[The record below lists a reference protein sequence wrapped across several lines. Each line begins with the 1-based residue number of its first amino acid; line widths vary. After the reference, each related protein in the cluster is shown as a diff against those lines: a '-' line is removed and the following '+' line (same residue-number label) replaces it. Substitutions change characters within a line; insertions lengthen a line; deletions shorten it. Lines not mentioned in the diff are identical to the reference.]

1 MRLVEQKTKHHG
13 TPLYR
18 FRRDTQR
25 STQEK
30 AMSQDGSKAGRSP
43 SSGHMI
49 PNPTLNTAARLG
61 QPTEDQKLLHWT
73 EQDRARAAAFTQN
86 DTWRVLRIVGE
97 FVSGFD
103 TLAGIGPAVT
113 IFGSARVLEADP
125 MYAAARK
132 VGELL
137 AKTGFAT
144 ITGGGPGI
152 MEAANRGAM
161 EAGGISV
168 GVNIELPAEQGI
180 NRYVNIP
187 LNFRYFFVRKTMFV
201 KYAEGFI
208 IFPGGFGT
216 LDELFGALTLMQT
229 GKLANFP
236 IVLFGSA
243 FWERL
248 LDWIDS
254 PLLVEQK
261 IDLTDRELLTVTDD
275 PVEAVQI
282 MVNHHYE
289 NEISGEDPVVPRV
302 NWDLEPESRR
312 IKNVEAVRQE
322 AELEKPEEPDRAL
335 GTG

>member
-1 MRLVEQKTKHHG
+1 MN
-13 TPLYR
+13 
-18 FRRDTQR
+18 
-25 STQEK
+25 
-30 AMSQDGSKAGRSP
+30 QDGSKSGRSP
-43 SSGHMI
+43 LSGRMI
-49 PNPTLNTAARLG
+49 PNPTLNTAAHLG
-61 QPTEDQKLLHWT
+61 QPTEDQKLLRWT
-73 EQDRARAAAFTQN
+73 DQDRARAAAFTQN

-125 MYAAARK
+125 MYVAAQT
-132 VGELL
+132 VGQLL
-137 AKTGFAT
+137 AKAGFAT

-180 NRYVNIP
+180 NKYVTVP

-243 FWERL
+243 FWDKL
-248 LDWIDS
+248 LDWLDS
-254 PLLVEQK
+254 PLLVERK
-261 IDLTDRELLTVTDD
+261 IDYTDRNMLIVTDD
-275 PVEAVQI
+275 PAEAVQI
-282 MVNHHYE
+282 MIDHHYR
-289 NEISGEDPVVPRV
+289 NEIAAEEPGIMRV
-302 NWDLEPESRR
+302 AWDLEPDARPV
-312 IKNVEAVRQE
+312 NNAQADQQE
-322 AELEKPEEPDRAL
+322 TKTGEPEQPDGSGR
-335 GTG
+335 GS